1 MLTLLSELRYLY
13 ETNQMDTKDSIKS
26 ITEESKRNKK
36 VKLNSWITEVYFN
49 FEFDKYV
56 ADMEEGNDEES
67 DESEEDGD
75 IDE

>member
-1 MLTLLSELRYLY
+1 
-13 ETNQMDTKDSIKS
+13 MDTKDSIKS